1 MVLRQAVIC
10 SRGVIAASQLDAA
23 LSRVVALRHDM
34 PYIPGY
40 LLCHPVTSPMARI
53 TGTDNTLVFTHQ
65 YVEELDAQYKQ
76 CTNRYSSIYPIVC
89 LVHLPEFETVSAA
102 QGQ

>member
-1 MVLRQAVIC
+1 
-10 SRGVIAASQLDAA
+10 
-23 LSRVVALRHDM
+23 
-34 PYIPGY
+34 
-40 LLCHPVTSPMARI
+40 MARI

-102 QGQ
+102 QG